1 MSVNHG
7 RWFVSPGLE
16 TEREREREKEKERER
31 ERERVVSV
39 TVMNRRAE
47 QGRKG

>member
-16 TEREREREKEKERER
+16 REREREKERKRER

-47 QGRKG
+47 QGWKG